1 MFLFSS
7 LSLKYI
13 YLYLYYITISSL
25 EIAFIYLLIIYFKN
39 AKGYKIHKLDIF
51 TLFSTFVI
59 FTSFLIQ
66 SFSKNELFVVNLIS
80 ILTEFSL
87 NIILCS
93 LILVTMSPYFTQ
105 YIDLVNFAIILVIIV
120 IIVSIIQIITTDI
133 TSFIYQKEGRIIK
146 LLIYF
151 IEIVVGFITIV
162 SSIVSDYSKNV
173 EDNLILIVNEQD
185 IYIRHLCASMIRRV
199 KELNKTYL
207 VLITF
212 LLNSTLV
219 DLFFIFLYKSEYIF
233 SYVNLKGKGVE
244 FNFDDCFI
252 YGILSFLKDILPFLL
267 IVITTLVLRWK

>member
-1 MFLFSS
+1 MY
-7 LSLKYI
+7 LSLKNI
-13 YLYLYYITISSL
+13 FLCLYYIAITSL

-39 AKGYKIHKLDIF
+39 EKGYKIHKLDIF
-51 TLFSTFVI
+51 TLFSTLII

-66 SFSKNELFVVNLIS
+66 SYSKNELFLVNLIS

-93 LILVTMSPYFTQ
+93 LITVTMSPYFTQ
-105 YIDLVNFAIILVIIV
+105 YIDLVNFAIILVVIV
-120 IIVSIIQIITTDI
+120 IIVSIIQIVSTDV
-133 TSFIYQKEGRIIK
+133 TSFIYQRKGRIIK

-151 IEIVVGFITIV
+151 IEIVAGFITII
-162 SSIVSDYSKNV
+162 SSIISDYSKNV

-207 VLITF
+207 ILITF
-212 LLNSTLV
+212 LLNSILV
-219 DLFFIFLYKSEYIF
+219 DLVFIFLYKSEYIF
-233 SYVNLKGKGVE
+233 SYVNLKGKNTE
-244 FNFDDCFI
+244 FTFDDCFI
-252 YGILSFLKDILPFLL
+252 YSILSFLKDVLPFLL